1 MSPYFDALRL
11 ADFFAAGMPVL
22 SFAIFRAVFFAIVLA
37 FIHLSS
43 RPRRVRCGTG
53 HPCPQRKGV
62 DARDKPARDE
72 FDALL
77 LELQPRFVDQLARKV
92 ELLGYENGEVRR
104 PAALGLDALGA
115 QPGDDLGARHRF
127 GNRRTE

>member
-1 MSPYFDALRL
+1 MSPYRRADRL
-11 ADFFAAGMPVL
+11 EDFFAAGMPVL
-22 SFAIFRAVFFAIVLA
+22 SFAIFRAVFFAIVLT

-72 FDALL
+72 FDALRF
-77 LELQPRFVDQLARKV
+77 ELQPRFIDQPAMKV
-92 ELLGYENGEVRR
+92 ELLGDEGGEFRR
-104 PAALGLDALGA
+104 PAAPGLDAL
-115 QPGDDLGARHRF
+115 
-127 GNRRTE
+127 